1 MFIQKNNISLSVIP
15 IITVGIIIYIGRY
28 TYNTVAPMI
37 YLIDKSIQTNNVD
50 TIDKTIQCEIPI
62 EKMINIG
69 DIKVHNTPS
78 KLRWFFYM

>member
-69 DIKVHNTPS
+69 DIKAHNTPS